1 MSKQSYQSHNIE
13 KLTLSPQQT
22 AFLKILVNLIYH
34 KIFSLDHQN
43 LLHNM
48 KEQ

>member
-1 MSKQSYQSHNIE
+1 MNKQSFLYRNIG
-13 KLTLSPQQT
+13 KLTLFPQQK
-22 AFLKILVNLIYH
+22 AFLKILVSLIDH

-48 KEQ
+48 KVQ